1 MSRYLSFDSRNFS
14 AGSTFAD
21 PEGSYIRDANTLDTP
36 WSHDLDLGHAIDC
49 RLQ

>member
-21 PEGSYIRDANTLDTP
+21 PEGSYIRDTNALDTP
-36 WSHDLDLGHAIDC
+36 GSHIDLGYAIDC